1 MALDYTF
8 LRCIWLICLCLC
20 DYHCKVG
27 SMKKGHLSNVKSW
40 SVCSNSLTF
49 FSLLIS
55 VFNLLAVT
63 WPTPCHELTCV
74 LILLRKTVATVSVTA
89 SSRRTR
95 TNFLRGMYSTYI
107 LNNRQRSFFSY
118 TWQAFEGESDA
129 FSLIQFSPLLQMNV
143 RKNLRRKNGT
153 RAFLCEWIGDR
164 ITITKCSVRKLIWSI
179 YIHRYCQHR

>member
-153 RAFLCEWIGDR
+153 RAFLCEWI
-164 ITITKCSVRKLIWSI
+164 
-179 YIHRYCQHR
+179 